1 MIKIDNILTDFN
13 KIANEI
19 QQNTSKVNEANFL
32 IRVVVCYENTDK
44 NNENYTK
51 LMNAMEQLN
60 NVNFVEKRKQNK
72 YFYLLNKN
80 DFENKT
86 DFEKLQQMFC
96 KKDKNDNYKII
107 TINTNNFLQYE
118 KLLNLAIK
126 IEIAYKQFQE
136 NK

>member
-1 MIKIDNILTDFN
+1 MIKINEILTDFQ
-13 KIANEI
+13 KIASEI
-19 QQNTSKVNEANFL
+19 QVNTSKINEANFL
-32 IRVVVCYENTDK
+32 IRVVICYENTDK

-51 LMNAMEQLN
+51 LMNVMEQLN
-60 NVNFVEKRKQNK
+60 NVNFVEKRKANK

-80 DFENKT
+80 NFENKN
-86 DFEKLQQMFC
+86 DFTTLQQMFC
-96 KKDKNDNYKII
+96 KKDKNDNFKII

-126 IEIAYKQFQE
+126 IELE

>member
-1 MIKIDNILTDFN
+1 MIKINEILTDFQ
-13 KIANEI
+13 KIASEI
-19 QQNTSKVNEANFL
+19 QANTSKINEANFL

-51 LMNAMEQLN
+51 LINTIKQLN
-60 NVNFVEKRKQNK
+60 NINFVEKRKSNK

-80 DFENKT
+80 NFENKN
-86 DFEKLQQMFC
+86 DFTTLQQMFC
-96 KKDKNDNYKII
+96 KKDKNDNFKII

-126 IEIAYKQFQE
+126 IELE

>member
-1 MIKIDNILTDFN
+1 MIKINEILTDFQ
-13 KIANEI
+13 KIASEI
-19 QQNTSKVNEANFL
+19 QVNTSKINEANFL
-32 IRVVVCYENTDK
+32 IRVVICYENTDK

-51 LMNAMEQLN
+51 LMNAMEALN
-60 NVNFVEKRKQNK
+60 NINFVEKRKANK

-80 DFENKT
+80 NFENKN
-86 DFEKLQQMFC
+86 DFTTLQQMFC
-96 KKDKNDNYKII
+96 KKDKNDNFKII

-126 IEIAYKQFQE
+126 IELE

>member
-1 MIKIDNILTDFN
+1 MIKINEILTDFN
-13 KIANEI
+13 KIASEI

-32 IRVVVCYENTDK
+32 IRVVICYEDKDK

-51 LMNAMEQLN
+51 LTQTMNELN
-60 NVNFVEKRKQNK
+60 KINFVEKRKANK

-86 DFEKLQQMFC
+86 DFEKLQQLFC

-126 IEIAYKQFQE
+126 IEIE